1 MEEAEHAGATYY
13 KSTHE
18 KYAKDH
24 TAGHVAGPRTLL
36 MAEEATLQKM
46 LTKSDA
52 PRPLVDKMR
61 SVSLKHDFIVHFLAE
76 PLFAAAER
84 QGVSADEM
92 ISALGDDDATKTML
106 KDLRSLYITFDSTG
120 DALAVV
126 GIEAKDETTAQTMH
140 TVATQGV
147 AQAKAMYPLFAPQLG
162 AMFPPNVVDPLQETA
177 TELLEGIKI
186 ELDGAKITGTVPQP
200 TRLAELAEELAK
212 MAEQFEAG
220 GIPGGG
226 FPGGRPPGGEPPGD
240 DSPEEGDFPQEEG
253 DATPDEDVDAFP
265 E

>member
-1 MEEAEHAGATYY
+1 
-13 KSTHE
+13 
-18 KYAKDH
+18 
-24 TAGHVAGPRTLL
+24 
-36 MAEEATLQKM
+36 
-46 LTKSDA
+46 
-52 PRPLVDKMR
+52 MR
-61 SVSLKHDFIVHFLAE
+61 SVSLKHDFIIHFLTE
-76 PLFAAAER
+76 PLFAAAKR
-84 QGVSADEM
+84 QGVPADEM

-120 DALAVV
+120 DALAVI

-140 TVATQGV
+140 TLVTQGV
-147 AQAKAMYPLFAPQLG
+147 AQAKAMYPLFAPQMG

-240 DSPEEGDFPQEEG
+240 DSPEEGDFPQEED
-253 DATPDEDVDAFP
+253 DATSDEDVDAFP